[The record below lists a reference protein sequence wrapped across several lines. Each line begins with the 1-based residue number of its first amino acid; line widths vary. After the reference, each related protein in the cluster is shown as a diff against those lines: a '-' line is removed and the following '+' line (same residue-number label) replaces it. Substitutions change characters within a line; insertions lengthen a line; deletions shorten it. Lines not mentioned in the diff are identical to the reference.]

1 MPRKALLFADVP
13 ASKASGHAEI
23 PARSTEASLS
33 PPAAQT
39 DTRRAFRFAASVATA
54 YAVLGVS
61 WILGS
66 DAAMHAISNDPDW
79 LSAVERYKGV
89 GYVLVTASA
98 LGWLILRGTQRM
110 IRADRQARSSE
121 LRVQDLFLNHPQPMW
136 LVDRATQAFVDVN
149 LAAVAH
155 YGYGRDEFMA
165 MTLADIRPPEDIE
178 QLRRLIESYETQGT
192 LVGTTRHRLKSGAI
206 IWARISANPVSFH
219 GRPAMMI
226 MAIDVTQELE
236 GQNALAR
243 QESQFRQL
251 HESLGEVLWIASGDA
266 RKMLYV
272 STASERV
279 YGIPPAEFERD
290 PGRWIAA
297 VHPDDRALALA
308 SMEQLR
314 EHGHVSTDYRIRR
327 PDGSER
333 WIADRKTA
341 IRDESG
347 QVTMIGG
354 IAEDITEAKATE
366 ARLRQQADELAQ
378 RNAELERFNRAT
390 VGRELDMIALK
401 REVNDLAGRLGLPP
415 RYAVAFA
422 NPPART
428 SPAERGRAEQ

>member
-13 ASKASGHAEI
+13 APEAPRNAQI
-23 PARSTEASLS
+23 PAVPIEAPLS
-33 PPAAQT
+33 SPEAQP
-39 DTRRAFRFAASVATA
+39 DARRALRFAASVASA
-54 YAVLGVS
+54 YAVLGVA

-66 DAAMHAISNDPDW
+66 DAAMHAISNDPAW
-79 LSAVERYKGV
+79 LGAVERYKGM
-89 GYVLVTASA
+89 GCVLVTALA
-98 LGWLILRGTQRM
+98 LGWLIFWGTQRM

-136 LVDRATQAFVDVN
+136 LVDRATLAFVDVN
-149 LAAVAH
+149 LATVAH
-155 YGYGRDEFMA
+155 YGYSREEFLA
-165 MTLADIRPPEDIE
+165 MTLGDIRPPEDIE
-178 QLRRLIESYETQGT
+178 RLRQLVDSYATQGT
-192 LVGTTRHRLKSGAI
+192 LVGTARHRLKSGEV
-206 IWARISANPVSFH
+206 IWARISANPVIFH

-226 MAIDVTQELE
+226 MAIDVTQEVE

-243 QESQFRQL
+243 QEAQFRQL
-251 HESLGEVLWIASGDA
+251 HESLGEVLWIASGDG
-266 RKMLYV
+266 RRMLYV

-279 YGIPPAEFERD
+279 YGIPPAEFEHN

-297 VHPDDRALALA
+297 VHPDDRARALA
-308 SMEQLR
+308 SNAQLFER
-314 EHGHVSTDYRIRR
+314 DHVSTDYRIRR

-354 IAEDITEAKATE
+354 IAEDITEAKAAE
-366 ARLRQQADELAQ
+366 ARLRQQADELAL

-415 RYAVAFA
+415 RHSVAFA
-422 NPPART
+422 NPPSRP
-428 SPAERGRAEQ
+428 SPATPRDD